1 MAEYKG
7 IKLPDDLYYDPKEH
21 IWARVEDGRV
31 VVGVDMFGMKA
42 AGTVQYV
49 KMRPA
54 GSKVVKGKAFG
65 SIEAGKYIGPLRAP
79 VNGSLVELNQK
90 VLDTPALMNEDPYG
104 DGFLAVIEPATLEED
119 LKDRV
124 TGAENI
130 QKWLESEY
138 ESYLD
143 KGMIKEE

>member
-1 MAEYKG
+1 MANYKG
-7 IKLPDDLYYDPKEH
+7 IELPDDLYYDPKEH
-21 IWARVEDGRV
+21 IWTRVEDGRAK
-31 VVGVDMFGMKA
+31 VGVDMFGMKA
-42 AGTVQYV
+42 AGAVQYV

-79 VNGSLVELNQK
+79 VNGTLLELNQK
-90 VLDTPALMNEDPYG
+90 VLDKPALMNEDPYG
-104 DGFLAVIEPATLEED
+104 EGFLAVIEPTSLEED

-124 TGAENI
+124 AGADNI
-130 QKWLESEY
+130 QKWLEAEY
-138 ESYLD
+138 NSYLE